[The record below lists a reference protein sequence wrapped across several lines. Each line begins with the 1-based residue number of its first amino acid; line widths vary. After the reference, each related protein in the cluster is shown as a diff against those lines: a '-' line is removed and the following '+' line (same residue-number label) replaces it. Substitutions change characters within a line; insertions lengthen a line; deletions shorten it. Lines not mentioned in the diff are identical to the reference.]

1 MIDMTKLKGRRGQG
15 SALAASQPPADR
27 IELAEVP
34 ESAPAEA
41 PKVVPKARVAAP
53 AHAEVVPKRIDGRS
67 LRRSSR
73 VVQFATRVTPEFDQE
88 IRRIAEREGLMIVEV
103 LEQALEAYKKRG

>member
-15 SALAASQPPADR
+15 SALAASLPPADK
-27 IELAEVP
+27 IELADVP

-41 PKVVPKARVAAP
+41 PKPPPKPKVVTAAPKAVEP
-53 AHAEVVPKRIDGRS
+53 ERIDGRS

-73 VVQFATRVTPEFDQE
+73 VVQFATRVTPEFDRE
-88 IRRIAEREGLMIVEV
+88 IRAIAQRENLMIVEV
-103 LEQALEAYKKRG
+103 LERALEVYKAR